1 MTPMIRLAIENDF
14 DEVKEIFYKHR
25 KWFPHVRTDY
35 MKRMINKKNLIL
47 QDGVLI
53 IFHHTKR
60 KQKIGDV
67 QVEKDE
73 TVLHQIAN
81 KEIGNGKA
89 KKVLLEFFEWCP
101 RNVYLSVRSDNL
113 SACKFYDRMDMKLV
127 LEYIDNDCDL
137 TLAKT
142 NDTLLCINSGAF
154 AFFKG
159 HV

>member
-127 LEYIDNDCDL
+127 GIHNWVNG
-137 TLAKT
+137 TLKGKVYAK
-142 NDTLLCINSGAF
+142 L
-154 AFFKG
+154 K
-159 HV
+159 